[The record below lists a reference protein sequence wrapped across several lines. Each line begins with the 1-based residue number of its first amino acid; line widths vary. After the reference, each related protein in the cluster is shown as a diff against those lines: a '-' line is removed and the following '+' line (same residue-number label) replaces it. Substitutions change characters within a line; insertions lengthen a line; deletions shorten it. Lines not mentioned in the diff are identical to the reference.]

1 MGMKFFKIVQT
12 INKKPIRILNY
23 KFSIYSLV
31 FRAKQIHPELEN
43 RFVN

>member
-1 MGMKFFKIVQT
+1 MEVKFFKIVQT

-31 FRAKQIHPELEN
+31 FRAKQKSILN
-43 RFVN
+43 LKIDS